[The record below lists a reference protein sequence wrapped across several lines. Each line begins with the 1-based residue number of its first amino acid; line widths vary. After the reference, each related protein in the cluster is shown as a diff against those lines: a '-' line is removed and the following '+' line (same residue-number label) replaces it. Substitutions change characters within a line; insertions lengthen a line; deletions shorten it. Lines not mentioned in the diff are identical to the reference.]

1 MAIGTT
7 AAIIGS
13 AAIGAGSSALAAS
26 KNKKAINKATQAQTD
41 ANAQSLAEQRRQFDI
56 ASQNLSPFIRS
67 GTGANSMINA
77 LLGIPDNYGGTQGN
91 FVGTNAL
98 AQPVQNYGS
107 PAAFADGGYSVPA
120 YMDSVTA
127 GGIPMP
133 GIISGYGGGTFNP
146 DGTQVTPDSQGNM
159 RQRAEDAFKIFRDST
174 GYQFRVGQGQDAI
187 NTGFAARGLLQSGA
201 ALKSLDDYRQ
211 NMASAEFGNYLGSL
225 QDQSRLGFGAAS
237 AQAGVGQN
245 FANNVTQ
252 LNSANASALANAAV
266 ARANNSNALIGGIGG
281 ALGGVLGGFGGSS
294 FANPFGAQQG
304 ITFNPN
310 NARNIMGIGGF

>member
-26 KNKKAINKATQAQTD
+26 KNKKAINRATQAQTD
-41 ANAQSLAEQRRQFDI
+41 ANNASMAEQRRQFDI
-56 ASQNLSPFIRS
+56 ASQNLNPFIRS
-67 GTGANSMINA
+67 GTSANSMINA
-77 LLGIPDNYGGTQGN
+77 LLGIPEQSTGGN

-98 AQPVQNYGS
+98 SQPVQNYGS

-120 YMDSVTA
+120 YMDSVAA
-127 GGIPMP
+127 GGVPMP
-133 GIISGYGGGTFNP
+133 GPISGYGGGTFNM
-146 DGTQVTPDSQGNM
+146 DGSQVTPDAEGNM
-159 RQRAEDAFKIFRDST
+159 RQRAEDAFNIFRNST
-174 GYQFRVGQGQDAI
+174 GYQFRVNQGQDAI
-187 NTGFAARGLLQSGA
+187 NTGYAARGLLQSGA
-201 ALKSLDDYRQ
+201 ALRSLDDYRQ

-252 LNSANASALANAAV
+252 LNSANANALANAAV

-294 FANPFGAQQG
+294 FTNPFGAQQG

-310 NARNIMGIGGF
+310 NARNIMAIGR